1 MVHLVYL
8 VEVARRDRL
17 ENLVSVAAMVVT
29 ERKEGEG
36 NQVDR
41 DQVDHGYVC
50 VCVCVHECVC
60 MSVV

>member
-50 VCVCVHECVC
+50 VCVCVCA
-60 MSVV
+60 